1 MKNFKIKIAEIE
13 DCDTILQF
21 IKKLAEYENLSHEV
35 TATKESLEISLF
47 KNRDAEALLAYY
59 NDLPVGFAIY
69 FHNFSTFLGK
79 KGLYLEDLF
88 VLPEYRGKGI
98 GKQMLKH
105 LSKLAL
111 ERDCGRF
118 EWAVLDWNDPA
129 LKFYEK
135 LGADFK
141 KEWIITR
148 LTGDALIKLAE

>member
-1 MKNFKIKIAEIE
+1 MKNIKIKNAEIE
-13 DCDTILQF
+13 DCDIILQF
-21 IKKLAEYENLSHEV
+21 IKNLAEYENLSHEV

-47 KNRDAEALLAYY
+47 KNRDAEALIAYY
-59 NDLPVGFAIY
+59 KDLPVGFAIY

-148 LTGDALIKLAE
+148 LTGDPLKILAE